1 MCSHVL
7 VALHPLLLGVPHLF
21 SPQNSIQNEQQLLLS
36 HQVMSDSFVTPWTI
50 AHRVP
55 LSMSF
60 PRQEYWSG
68 LPFPTPG
75 NLPNPG
81 IELTSLASPTLAGG
95 SFIYIYLNVT

>member
-1 MCSHVL
+1 
-7 VALHPLLLGVPHLF
+7 
-21 SPQNSIQNEQQLLLS
+21 
-36 HQVMSDSFVTPWTI
+36 MSDSFVTPWTI

-75 NLPNPG
+75 DLPNPG
-81 IELTSLASPTLAGG
+81 IEPVSSALASGFFTTEPSGKPEQQ
-95 SFIYIYLNVT
+95 